1 MMEDYEQNENRLASA
16 RIHPRK
22 SDALLLSNL
31 FLVCIVILTVVHWDL
46 LMGKIYF
53 IAFVVFI
60 YCIFLYSRLLQRV
73 SVDSR
78 KLRYYV
84 LGLIPVDIYWYDV
97 AQIGAV
103 FILAEHSITE
113 KATETLGE
121 MFVIVLK
128 PCKKYEEGSKM
139 LRWWNIRP
147 KWRHP
152 FLVKNIYCDT
162 EKYKGII
169 EEYSRKKVSFE
180 RIYD

>member
-1 MMEDYEQNENRLASA
+1 M
-16 RIHPRK
+16 
-22 SDALLLSNL
+22 
-31 FLVCIVILTVVHWDL
+31 
-46 LMGKIYF
+46 
-53 IAFVVFI
+53 
-60 YCIFLYSRLLQRV
+60 
-73 SVDSR
+73 
-78 KLRYYV
+78 
-84 LGLIPVDIYWYDV
+84 DIYWYDV

-162 EKYKGII
+162 EKYKEII
-169 EEYSRKKVSFE
+169 EEYSHKKVSFE

>member
-1 MMEDYEQNENRLASA
+1 MMEDHEQNENRPASA

-31 FLVCIVILTVVHWDL
+31 FLVCIVVLTVGHWDPL
-46 LMGKIYF
+46 RGKIYF
-53 IAFVVFI
+53 IAFGVLI

-78 KLRYYV
+78 KLRYYIF
-84 LGLIPVDIYWYDV
+84 GLIPVEIYWYDV
-97 AQIGAV
+97 AQIGTV
-103 FILAEHSITE
+103 FILAEYGADTE
-113 KATETLGE
+113 MLGE
-121 MFVIVLK
+121 MFVLVLK
-128 PCKKYEEGSKM
+128 PCKKYEEGSKT

-162 EKYKGII
+162 EKYKEIL

>member
-1 MMEDYEQNENRLASA
+1 MTEDHERNENRPASA
-16 RIHPRK
+16 CIHSKK
-22 SDALLLSNL
+22 SDALLLSSL
-31 FLVCIVILTVVHWDL
+31 FLVCIVILIVGHWDIL
-46 LMGKIYF
+46 QGKMYF
-53 IAFVVFI
+53 VAFGVSI

-78 KLRYYV
+78 KLRYYIF
-84 LGLIPVDIYWYDV
+84 GLIPVDIYWYDV
-97 AQIGAV
+97 AQIGTV

-121 MFVIVLK
+121 MFVIILK
-128 PCKKYEEGSKM
+128 PYKKYEEGSKT

-162 EKYKGII
+162 EKHKEII
-169 EEYSRKKVSFE
+169 EEFSRKKVSFE
-180 RIYD
+180 IEYS

>member
-1 MMEDYEQNENRLASA
+1 MEDNEQNENRPASA
-16 RIHPRK
+16 HIRPKKDDVI
-22 SDALLLSNL
+22 LLSSL
-31 FLVCIVILTVVHWDL
+31 FLGCIVILAIGHWDIL
-46 LMGKIYF
+46 QGKVYF
-53 IAFVVFI
+53 VAFSVSV
-60 YCIFLYSRLLQRV
+60 YCIFLYSRVLQRV

-78 KLRYYV
+78 KLRYYIF
-84 LGLIPVDIYWYDV
+84 GIIPVEIYWYDV
-97 AQIGAV
+97 AQIGTV

-121 MFVIVLK
+121 MFVLVLK

-139 LRWWNIRP
+139 LRWWHIQP

-162 EKYKGII
+162 EKYKEII